1 MGRSDLLHKQGINLE
16 SFIVAHR
23 RTPSG
28 IMATHLYEHYKA
40 ASDNAR

>member
-16 SFIVAHR
+16 SVFVGHNQ
-23 RTPSG
+23 TPLG